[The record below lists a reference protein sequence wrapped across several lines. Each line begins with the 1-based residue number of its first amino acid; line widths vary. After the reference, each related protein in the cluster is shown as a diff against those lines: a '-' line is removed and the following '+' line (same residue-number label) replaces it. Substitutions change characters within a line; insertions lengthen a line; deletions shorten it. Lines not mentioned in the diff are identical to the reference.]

1 MIDLD
6 ASALLAFLFRETG
19 HESVGEHIEDAC
31 ISTVNMSEVA
41 GRFVHDGIDPAP
53 LLDKILE
60 SSIQVIPFTFTH
72 AIYAAR
78 LLQQTSRFG
87 LSLGDRACL
96 GLAQE
101 RELAV
106 LTADAVWKHLAAID
120 VEVLQIR

>member
-1 MIDLD
+1 MIVLD

-19 HESVGEHIEDAC
+19 HEIVGEHIEQAC

-41 GRFVHDGIDPAP
+41 GRFVRDGIDPAP

-60 SSIQVIPFTFTH
+60 SSIQIIPFTFTH

-106 LTADAVWKHLAAID
+106 LTADAIWKQLTAID
-120 VEVLQIR
+120 VEVLLIR

>member
-1 MIDLD
+1 MIVLE

-19 HESVGEHIEDAC
+19 HEIVGEHIEQAC

-41 GRFVHDGIDPAP
+41 GRFVRDGIDPAP

-60 SSIQVIPFTFTH
+60 SSIQIIPFTFTH

-106 LTADAVWKHLAAID
+106 LTADAIWNQLTAID
-120 VEVLQIR
+120 VEVLLIR

>member
-1 MIDLD
+1 MIVLD

-19 HESVGEHIEDAC
+19 HDVVGEHIEEAC

-41 GRFVHDGIDPAP
+41 GRFVRDGIDPAP

-60 SSIQVIPFTFTH
+60 SSIQVTPFTFTH
-72 AIYAAR
+72 TIYAAR

-101 RELAV
+101 RGLAV
-106 LTADAVWKHLAAID
+106 LTADTVWEQLAATD
-120 VEVLQIR
+120 VEVLLIR